1 MTASKNEK
9 DVILFMKPILPAA
22 WQRYQSRSIKL
33 LMVRV
38 FLKILDM
45 VVRIIAVSIPVQ
57 SMPVPVSSGSR
68 SLQGANSVR
77 CGDPSEVNEVAEK

>member
-1 MTASKNEK
+1 
-9 DVILFMKPILPAA
+9 
-22 WQRYQSRSIKL
+22 
-33 LMVRV
+33 MVRV

-57 SMPVPVSSGSR
+57 SMPVPVSIGSR